1 MKSRSRDGLAAK
13 GLLYMRRSDPDIVQ
27 NGHIYS
33 SIREEDV
40 FIYSLFRSL
49 LWVTQ
54 RILWAGLIVIGNWI
68 ISQRKIVFGM

>member
-1 MKSRSRDGLAAK
+1 
-13 GLLYMRRSDPDIVQ
+13 MRRSDPDIVQ

-40 FIYSLFRSL
+40 FIYWAYFDVFCGLRRE
-49 LWVTQ
+49 V
-54 RILWAGLIVIGNWI
+54 AGLIIIRNWI